1 MGAEAAE
8 SPCCGPG
15 DVPPGLC
22 PGFRCIPALAGQILV
37 FKTTRHFFPRRH
49 PPSHGSLLTATA
61 RPRPRFI
68 LKRRGLR
75 DGPDTSLQMGL
86 SPQGSTSWLMSQA
99 SRGRLDYNKCQ
110 IRQAESSFCLYTSSS
125 NSEHKMCDQPTIKY
139 SENCVT
145 VQHSGF
151 LLAMRCLQS
160 IHFKPYVQIL
170 KTAVHSKGAPI
181 LLT

>member
-1 MGAEAAE
+1 MFLPASA
-8 SPCCGPG
+8 SLPLQVRSWFSRPQGPSSQG
-15 DVPPGLC
+15 
-22 PGFRCIPALAGQILV
+22 
-37 FKTTRHFFPRRH
+37 
-49 PPSHGSLLTATA
+49 GSLLHMAVW
-61 RPRPRFI
+61 PRPRFI

-75 DGPDTSLQMGL
+75 HGPDPSPLQMGL
-86 SPQGSTSWLMSQA
+86 FPQGSTSWLMSQA